1 MPALIGGFGKSKI
14 QMHNYTTLESPID
27 QNNLESLR
35 NKFPAPRK
43 QLRSGG
49 GEKGSL

>member
-14 QMHNYTTLESPID
+14 QMHNYTTLESPDEVD

-35 NKFPAPRK
+35 YK
-43 QLRSGG
+43 LGHLDSIV
-49 GEKGSL
+49 